1 MPFKRSFLKVKQCD
15 RSRRQYSN
23 ILSAFTAGA
32 LNQGMNGTMD
42 RGTSPT
48 GRGTSS
54 MNRDTSLINSI
65 MGQQKSL

>member
-32 LNQGMNGTMD
+32 LNQGKMVPWTEALVLQAEVLV
-42 RGTSPT
+42 P
-48 GRGTSS
+48 
-54 MNRDTSLINSI
+54 
-65 MGQQKSL
+65 